1 MARLNNNKRYPGVRG
16 RRPDLK
22 KFRQEEALVRQAEY
36 DKLSVAEKLKR
47 LDTLFGEGLG
57 ATRQRAKLAKRKS

>member
-1 MARLNNNKRYPGVRG
+1 MARLNNNKRYPGGG
-16 RRPDLK
+16 RRPDLR
-22 KFRQEEALVRQAEY
+22 KFRQEEALVRQAAY
-36 DKLSVAEKLKR
+36 DKLSVAEKLQR